1 MSYRQNSFFF
11 EILLIMCF
19 KLPDNKIE
27 YGRSALHNLDRINH
41 VWIGLP
47 VWAEV
52 WKNLCYL
59 KFAYQSCQS
68 DPEGL

>member
-1 MSYRQNSFFF
+1 MHPRRNVLGYTLPKNIPMSYRQNSFSF

-47 VWAEV
+47 V
-52 WKNLCYL
+52 
-59 KFAYQSCQS
+59 
-68 DPEGL
+68 